1 MGHLGRLV
9 PASHHSSR
17 GTVMWEWI
25 RYRAFI
31 LAVLPFVVG
40 ISLWFLSENA
50 GGWDG
55 LGFFLALIF
64 SMPVLAMMAASSV
77 WFAFRKDDDLRRLGR
92 TSKVASIFSLIVFG
106 SLVLIGIAG
115 VVESLWVET

>member
-1 MGHLGRLV
+1 
-9 PASHHSSR
+9 
-17 GTVMWEWI
+17 
-25 RYRAFI
+25 
-31 LAVLPFVVG
+31 VLPFVVG
-40 ISLWFLSENA
+40 NSLWLLSENA

-64 SMPVLAMMAASSV
+64 SMPVLAMMAAFSV

-92 TSKVASIFSLIVFG
+92 TSRVASIFSLIVFG

-115 VVESLWVET
+115 VVESLCTET